1 VWAWLARRLGVAS
14 VPRRGDLDDRGT
26 VLALLGRFTDEL
38 ASGLLIVLM
47 PSLRARAGLSV
58 AQVGWLWQVL
68 FSAAALVEP
77 ITSAA
82 IDVVRRRPLL
92 VWGAAGWG
100 AALLVVAAAP
110 SFWWLL
116 VGFALAGVASGPLTT
131 TADVVLVEGHPDA
144 VERITGRS
152 TVLDT
157 TGALLAPVGVAVA
170 VWAGVDSA
178 VLFGVT
184 GLAILGYALA
194 LTAAVVPAPAV
205 RADGTSSVAHIRTN
219 VGAILRDPSA
229 RLWLAALVVQEL
241 LGLSELFEPVWLRDV
256 VGASQPLVA
265 VHVAAGMVASLLTLL
280 ALDRLLLRFGTV
292 PLLIASCAATLVL
305 YPAWLLVPGYA
316 AKLLLVVPRDA
327 AMAPLW
333 PILRA
338 RTLAAVP
345 GASGTTSAL
354 YSLLGFVPLQAAF
367 GWVASSVGLTP
378 TMGVVHVGATVA
390 LGLLVAR
397 LRDRPEDGAATG
409 TAAGA

>member
-14 VPRRGDLDDRGT
+14 MPRRDDLDDRGT
-26 VLALLGRFTDEL
+26 VLALFGRFTDEL

-77 ITSAA
+77 VASAA
-82 IDVVRRRPLL
+82 LDLVRRRPLL

-110 SFWWLL
+110 NFWWLL
-116 VGFALAGVASGPLTT
+116 VGFAVAGIASGPLTT
-131 TADVVLVEGHPDA
+131 TADVVLVEGYPDD
-144 VERITGRS
+144 VERIAGRS

-170 VWAGVDSA
+170 AWVGVDSA
-178 VLFGVT
+178 ALFAVT
-184 GLAILGYALA
+184 GVAVLVYAGL
-194 LTAAVVPAPAV
+194 LTAAVVPAPAA
-205 RADGTSSVAHIRTN
+205 RPDGTSPLTHVRTN
-219 VGAILRDPSA
+219 AVAVLRDPHA

-256 VGASQPLVA
+256 VGASQALVA

-292 PLLIASCAATLVL
+292 PLLVASCVATLVL
-305 YPAWLLVPGYA
+305 YPAWLLVPGYT

-333 PILRA
+333 PILRSRA
-338 RTLAAVP
+338 LAAVP

-367 GWVASSVGLTP
+367 GWAASSVGLTP

-397 LRDRPEDGAATG
+397 LRSAPEDGAPVTSA
-409 TAAGA
+409 

>member
-14 VPRRGDLDDRGT
+14 MPRRDDLDDRGT
-26 VLALLGRFTDEL
+26 VLALFGRFTDEL

-77 ITSAA
+77 VASAA
-82 IDVVRRRPLL
+82 LDLVRRRPLL

-110 SFWWLL
+110 NFWWLL
-116 VGFALAGVASGPLTT
+116 VGFAVAGIASGPLTT
-131 TADVVLVEGHPDA
+131 TADVVLVEGYPDD
-144 VERITGRS
+144 VERIAGRS

-170 VWAGVDSA
+170 AWVGVDSA
-178 VLFGVT
+178 ALFAVT
-184 GLAILGYALA
+184 GVAVLVYAGL
-194 LTAAVVPAPAV
+194 LTAAVVPAPAA
-205 RADGTSSVAHIRTN
+205 RPDGTSPLTHVRTN
-219 VGAILRDPSA
+219 AVAVLRDPHA

-256 VGASQPLVA
+256 VGASQALVA

-292 PLLIASCAATLVL
+292 PLLVASCVATVVL
-305 YPAWLLVPGYA
+305 YPAWLLVPGYT

-333 PILRA
+333 PILRSRA
-338 RTLAAVP
+338 LAAVP

-367 GWVASSVGLTP
+367 GWAASSVGLTP

-397 LRDRPEDGAATG
+397 LRSAPEDGAPVTSA
-409 TAAGA
+409 

>member
-1 VWAWLARRLGVAS
+1 VWAWLARRLGAAS
-14 VPRRGDLDDRGT
+14 VPRRDDLDDRGT
-26 VLALLGRFTDEL
+26 VLALFGRFADEL

-77 ITSAA
+77 VASAA
-82 IDVVRRRPLL
+82 LDLVRRRPLL

-110 SFWWLL
+110 NFWWLL
-116 VGFALAGVASGPLTT
+116 LGFAVAGVASGPLTT
-131 TADVVLVEGHPDA
+131 TADVVLVEGHPDD
-144 VERITGRS
+144 VERIAARS

-170 VWAGVDSA
+170 LWAGVDSA
-178 VLFGVT
+178 ALFAVT
-184 GLAILGYALA
+184 GVALLVYAGL
-194 LTAAVVPAPAV
+194 LTAAVVPAPAA
-205 RADGTSSVAHIRTN
+205 RPDGTSPLAHVRTN
-219 VGAILRDPSA
+219 AVAVLRDPHA

-241 LGLSELFEPVWLRDV
+241 LGLSERFEPVWLRDV

-265 VHVAAGMVASLLTLL
+265 VHVAAGMVASLVTLL

-292 PLLIASCAATLVL
+292 PLLVASCVATLVL

-333 PILRA
+333 PILRS

-367 GWVASSVGLTP
+367 GWAASSVGLTP
-378 TMGVVHVGATVA
+378 TMGVVHIGATIA

-397 LRDRPEDGAATG
+397 LRSAPGDGAPVT
-409 TAAGA
+409 

>member
-1 VWAWLARRLGVAS
+1 VWAWLARRLGAAS
-14 VPRRGDLDDRGT
+14 VPRRDDLDDRGT
-26 VLALLGRFTDEL
+26 VLALFGRFADEL

-77 ITSAA
+77 VASAA
-82 IDVVRRRPLL
+82 LDLVRRRPLL

-110 SFWWLL
+110 NFWWLL
-116 VGFALAGVASGPLTT
+116 LGFAVAGVASGPLTT
-131 TADVVLVEGHPDA
+131 TADVVLVEGHPDD
-144 VERITGRS
+144 VERIAARS

-170 VWAGVDSA
+170 LWAGVDSA
-178 VLFGVT
+178 ALFAVT
-184 GLAILGYALA
+184 GVALLVYAGL
-194 LTAAVVPAPAV
+194 LTAAVVPAPAA
-205 RADGTSSVAHIRTN
+205 RPDGTSPLAHVRTN
-219 VGAILRDPSA
+219 AVAVLRDPHA

-265 VHVAAGMVASLLTLL
+265 VHVAAGMVASLVTLL

-292 PLLIASCAATLVL
+292 PLLVASCVATLVL

-333 PILRA
+333 PILRS

-367 GWVASSVGLTP
+367 GWAASSVGLTP
-378 TMGVVHVGATVA
+378 TMGVVHIGATIA

-397 LRDRPEDGAATG
+397 LRSAPGDGAPVT
-409 TAAGA
+409 